1 MISNWEKKL
10 VKRAGELFAAKQQ
23 GAGRGCAEGDR
34 RSAPED
40 MPASALCPPLMPLW
54 TGQRFSL
61 SRGPKIRSRR
71 IETGY
76 IHLDLHP
83 RSRQTLY
90 NCFYIGKLT
99 IDLGTTS
106 GVCYKVNKLRV
117 CARIA
122 CPM

>member
-1 MISNWEKKL
+1 
-10 VKRAGELFAAKQQ
+10 V
-23 GAGRGCAEGDR
+23 RGSCLPRSSKAPAEDAQKVIDDLHR
-34 RSAPED
+34 RICQ
-40 MPASALCPPLMPLW
+40 LPLYAHLSCPLW

-99 IDLGTTS
+99 IDFGTNIS
-106 GVCYKVNKLRV
+106 GACYKVNKLRI